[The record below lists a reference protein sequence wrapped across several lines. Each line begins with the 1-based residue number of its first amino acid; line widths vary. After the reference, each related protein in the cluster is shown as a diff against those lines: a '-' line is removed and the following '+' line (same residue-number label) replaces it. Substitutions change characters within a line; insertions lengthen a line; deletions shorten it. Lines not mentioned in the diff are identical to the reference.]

1 MDSTHTSSASL
12 KVAALLS
19 SAAIISVPVVTS
31 STMTLSVG
39 GVPQTNRAAIMFTN
53 FGSSHHV
60 SRDFIAISS
69 LARWNG
75 RRNARFNELARKEAF
90 GDISVSEYAELEAL
104 AAVRRAEKSPR
115 SSEEIL
121 WQLRQNEVTRE
132 LVKSLQAYVEFH
144 ESSHQA

>member
-90 GDISVSEYAELEAL
+90 GDISVSE
-104 AAVRRAEKSPR
+104 
-115 SSEEIL
+115 
-121 WQLRQNEVTRE
+121 
-132 LVKSLQAYVEFH
+132 
-144 ESSHQA
+144 